1 MLNKKEGEP
10 PMPEEPNEKKKA
22 DESEE
27 AKKAAAIARYDEAFA
42 GLDPAKFE
50 NESDG
55 EELAPASTIEDE
67 VEAIDEMLEGKDE
80 KFNKLKY

>member
-1 MLNKKEGEP
+1 M
-10 PMPEEPNEKKKA
+10 
-22 DESEE
+22 
-27 AKKAAAIARYDEAFA
+27 AKKPKVERSKATGRTKEEIFAEYKASLA
-42 GLDPAKFE
+42 GLDPNKFE

-55 EELAPASTIEDE
+55 EDSDRTEAMDQEE

>member
-1 MLNKKEGEP
+1 MVKKPKVERSKASGKTKDEIY
-10 PMPEEPNEKKKA
+10 EEYRA
-22 DESEE
+22 SL
-27 AKKAAAIARYDEAFA
+27 A

-55 EELAPASTIEDE
+55 EDSDRTEAMDREE

-80 KFNKLKY
+80 KFDRLKY

>member
-1 MLNKKEGEP
+1 M
-10 PMPEEPNEKKKA
+10 
-22 DESEE
+22 
-27 AKKAAAIARYDEAFA
+27 AKKPKAERSKAEKTKDELYEEYRANLA
-42 GLDPAKFE
+42 GMDSTHFE

-55 EELAPASTIEDE
+55 EDSDRTEAMDREE